1 MRSKNHRVGKSVLGA
16 VSVGETPTEAT
27 GKSEQIRDAPH
38 AVLVALPGFSAGRNE
53 LAAGEIGSNK
63 WGVMDVLTLSRI
75 QFALTIS
82 FHYIY
87 PPMSIGLGVILVLTE
102 GLWLK
107 SGKAIYHQMA
117 RFWTKVFAL
126 TFAIGVATGIVM
138 EFEFGTNW
146 ATYSRYVGD
155 VFGSALAAEG
165 IFAFFLE
172 SGFLAVLLFGW
183 DKVGRVT
190 HFFATCMVCLGAHF
204 SAIWIVVANSWMQ
217 TPAGFHIV
225 GQGMKARA
233 EITDFWA
240 MVFSP
245 SAMDRLFHTLC
256 GAWQAGAF
264 LVVSVSAWYLL
275 KRKHELFARTSL
287 RVGLTVGLAASL
299 LQVVSGHLSAQG
311 VARNQ
316 PVKLAAFE
324 GLYETTNHARLTLF
338 GWVDE
343 KNQKVIGPKIPGML
357 SFLAHNDADSLVTG
371 LREAAPDP
379 KDRPPINVTFQLF
392 HLMVGIGIGMIVIGA
407 LGFLYFRRGSLFE
420 KRWMLWLLVVSVIGP
435 QIANQAG
442 WFAAEVGRQPWIV
455 QGLLR
460 TSEGLS
466 AVVKAN
472 TVLAAMILFSVVYV
486 LLFAVFVYLLN
497 DKIQHGPDDADLIPS
512 GKLAL
517 PERRQP

>member
-1 MRSKNHRVGKSVLGA
+1 
-16 VSVGETPTEAT
+16 
-27 GKSEQIRDAPH
+27 
-38 AVLVALPGFSAGRNE
+38 
-53 LAAGEIGSNK
+53 
-63 WGVMDVLTLSRI
+63 MDVLTLSRI
-75 QFALTIS
+75 QFGATIA

-87 PPMSIGLGVILVLTE
+87 PPLSIGLGVLLVVTE

-107 SGKAIYHQMA
+107 TKNPVYHEMA

-183 DKVGRVT
+183 NRVSPKV

-225 GQGMKARA
+225 GEGLRARA
-233 EITDFWA
+233 EITDFWQ

-245 SAMDRLFHTLC
+245 SSMDRLFHTLC

-275 KRKHELFARTSL
+275 KGKHEEFARRSM
-287 RVGLTVGLAASL
+287 RVGLAVGLASSL
-299 LQVVSGHLSAQG
+299 LQLLSGHKSAQG

-316 PVKLAAFE
+316 PAKLAAFE
-324 GLYETTNHARLTLF
+324 GLYNTTSNAPLVLA

-343 KNQKVIGPKIPGML
+343 KNEKVIGLAAPGML
-357 SFLAHNDADSLVTG
+357 SFLAHNDFHTPVTG
-371 LREAAPDP
+371 LNEFKPE
-379 KDRPPINVTFQLF
+379 DRPPVTASFLF
-392 HLMVGIGIGMIVIGA
+392 FHGMVGIGFTLIAIA
-407 LGFLYFRRGSLFE
+407 SLGFLYFRRGTLPE
-420 KRWMLWLLVVSVIGP
+420 RRWLLWLLVFSVLGP
-435 QIANQAG
+435 QFANQLG
-442 WFAAEVGRQPWIV
+442 WFAAEVGRQPWLV
-455 QGLLR
+455 YGVMR
-460 TSEGLS
+460 TPEGLS

-472 TVLAAMILFSVVYV
+472 VVLSSLILFTVIYS
-486 LLFAVFVYLLN
+486 LLFTVFIYLLN

-517 PERRQP
+517 PTKN

>member
-1 MRSKNHRVGKSVLGA
+1 
-16 VSVGETPTEAT
+16 
-27 GKSEQIRDAPH
+27 
-38 AVLVALPGFSAGRNE
+38 
-53 LAAGEIGSNK
+53 
-63 WGVMDVLTLSRI
+63 MDVLTLSRF
-75 QFALTIS
+75 QFALTTAI
-82 FHYIY
+82 HYIF
-87 PPMSIGLGVILVLTE
+87 PPLSIGLGVMLVIIE
-102 GLWLK
+102 GLWLRTHEPV
-107 SGKAIYHQMA
+107 YYQMA

-126 TFAIGVATGIVM
+126 TFAIGVATGIVL

-183 DKVGRVT
+183 DRVGRKM
-190 HFFATCMVCLGAHF
+190 HFFATCMVCFGAHF
-204 SAIWIVVANSWMQ
+204 SAIWIIVANSWMQ

-225 GQGMKARA
+225 GEGMKARA

-245 SAMDRLFHTLC
+245 SLMDRVLHTLC

-275 KRKHELFARTSL
+275 KRRHMDFSRASL
-287 RVGLTVGLAASL
+287 RIGLIVGLAASL
-299 LQVVSGHLSAQG
+299 LQLLSGHSSAQG
-311 VARNQ
+311 VAINQ

-324 GLYETTNHARLTLF
+324 GLYETQAHAPLTLL

-343 KNQKVIGPKIPGML
+343 KGERVIGPKIPGLL
-357 SFLAHNDADSLVTG
+357 SLLAHNDASKPVAG
-371 LREAAPDP
+371 LRETAPGLP
-379 KDRPPINVTFQLF
+379 DRPPVNFTFQLF
-392 HLMVGIGIGMIVIGA
+392 HLMVAVGFGMIFVVA
-407 LGFLYFRRGSLFE
+407 LGILYFWRGSIFE
-420 KRWMLWLLVVSVIGP
+420 SRWLLWLLVLSVLGP

-460 TSEGLS
+460 TSQGLS

-472 TVLAAMILFSVVYV
+472 TVLTAIILFSAVYL

-517 PERRQP
+517 PKRNKI

>member
-1 MRSKNHRVGKSVLGA
+1 MN
-16 VSVGETPTEAT
+16 
-27 GKSEQIRDAPH
+27 
-38 AVLVALPGFSAGRNE
+38 
-53 LAAGEIGSNK
+53 
-63 WGVMDVLTLSRI
+63 VLTLSRI
-75 QFALTIS
+75 QFTLTIA

-87 PPMSIGLGVILVLTE
+87 PPLSIGLGVMLVLME
-102 GLWLK
+102 ALWLATDK
-107 SGKAIYHQMA
+107 PIYHQMA

-172 SGFLAVLLFGW
+172 TGFLAVLLFGW
-183 DKVGRVT
+183 DRVGRKV
-190 HFFATCMVCLGAHF
+190 HFLSTCMVCLGAHF
-204 SAIWIVVANSWMQ
+204 SAVWIIAANSWMQ
-217 TPAGFHIV
+217 TPAGFHIL
-225 GQGMKARA
+225 GEGLTARA

-245 SAMDRLFHTLC
+245 SFTDRLFHTLC

-275 KRKHELFARTSL
+275 KNRHREFARASL
-287 RVGLTVGLAASL
+287 RLGLAVALAASL
-299 LQVVSGHLSAQG
+299 LQLVSGHSSARG
-311 VARNQ
+311 VAKNQ

-324 GLYETTNHARLTLF
+324 GLYNTSSNAPLSLF

-343 KNQKVIGPKIPGML
+343 KNEKVIGPRVPGLL
-357 SFLAHNDADSLVTG
+357 SYLAYDSTGAPVAG
-371 LREAAPDP
+371 LRQAAPAP
-379 KDRPPINVTFQLF
+379 QDRPPVNLTFQFF
-392 HLMVGIGIGMIVIGA
+392 HLMVAIGFAMIVISA
-407 LGFLYFRRGSLFE
+407 LGFLFFWRGSLFE
-420 KRWMLWLLVVSVIGP
+420 KRWLLWLLVLSVLGP

-442 WFAAEVGRQPWIV
+442 WFAAELGRQPWIV

-472 TVLAAMILFSVVYV
+472 TVLTSILLFSVLYV
-486 LLFAVFVYLLN
+486 LLFAVFAYLLN
-497 DKIQHGPDDADLIPS
+497 DKIQHGPDDADLLPS

-517 PERRQP
+517 PERNKP

>member
-1 MRSKNHRVGKSVLGA
+1 MS
-16 VSVGETPTEAT
+16 
-27 GKSEQIRDAPH
+27 
-38 AVLVALPGFSAGRNE
+38 
-53 LAAGEIGSNK
+53 
-63 WGVMDVLTLSRI
+63 VLTLSRF
-75 QFALTIS
+75 QFALTIG
-82 FHYIY
+82 FHYLY
-87 PPMSIGLGVILVLTE
+87 PPLTIGLGVMLVIIE

-107 SGKAIYHQMA
+107 TGEPAYHQMA

-172 SGFLAVLLFGW
+172 SGFLAVLVFGW
-183 DKVGRVT
+183 SKVSRRV

-225 GQGMKARA
+225 GEGMRARA
-233 EITDFWA
+233 EITDFWQ
-240 MVFSP
+240 MVFNP
-245 SAMDRLFHTLC
+245 SSMDRLFHTLC

-275 KRKHELFARTSL
+275 KSKYQNFARRSL

-299 LQVVSGHLSAQG
+299 LQLVSGHSSAVG

-324 GLYETTNHARLTLF
+324 GLYETTSNAPLSLF

-343 KNQKVIGPKIPGML
+343 KEETVKGSLHIPGLL
-357 SFLAHNDADSLVTG
+357 SFLAHNDPHQPVTG
-371 LREAAPDP
+371 LREAAPKP
-379 KDRPPINVTFQLF
+379 EDRPPVNFSFQLF
-392 HLMVGIGIGMIVIGA
+392 HLMAAIGFGMILLA
-407 LGFLYFRRGSLFE
+407 SLGFLYFWRGSLFE
-420 KRWMLWLLVVSVIGP
+420 KRWLLWLLVLSVLGP
-435 QIANQAG
+435 QLANQAG

-455 QGLLR
+455 YGLLR
-460 TSEGLS
+460 TSQGLS
-466 AVVKAN
+466 AVVKAD
-472 TVLAAMILFSVVYV
+472 TVLASIILFSAVYL
-486 LLFAVFVYLLN
+486 LLFAVFIYLLN
-497 DKIQHGPDDADLIPS
+497 DKIQHGPDEADLTPS

-517 PERRQP
+517 PLTKL